1 MNFEFS
7 EEQQMLRDNARR
19 YLSETFTFERLRTQ
33 LDDGIALDP
42 ALWRQV
48 AELGWSGAAVPEESG
63 GLGLGAMELC
73 VLAEELGRVLAPLP
87 FLGTAAIAVELCK
100 RTATPAGAALLERIA
115 AGEAVVAVAGLD
127 AELPAA
133 QLAWRGGRLS
143 GRTGPLAWSM
153 QASHAIVHASA
164 DGEPVLLLADLAD
177 AGVRRRALA
186 GIDPLVPHGE
196 LALEAVPATLL
207 AGGDMARRLHDAARN
222 LGAVLTA
229 FEQIGAADTACAMT
243 VAYVKERHAF
253 GRPIGGYQAVKHKLA
268 DMTVKTELAR
278 SNAWFGAWALADGPG
293 QLDLAAAAAR
303 VSATEALDYAAQEC
317 LHLHGGIGY
326 TWEANCHFYYTRARL
341 LASALGN
348 SAAWG
353 ERLLAAADTVTH

>member
-7 EEQQMLRDNARR
+7 DEQQMLRDNARR
-19 YLSETFTFERLRTQ
+19 YLSETLTFERLRAQ
-33 LDDGIALDP
+33 LDKGTALDP
-42 ALWRQV
+42 QVWRAV
-48 AELGWSGAAVPEESG
+48 AELGWSGAAVPEEFG

-87 FLGTAAIAVELCK
+87 FLGTACIAVDLCK
-100 RTATPAGAALLERIA
+100 RSATAEGNALLEKIA
-115 AGEAVVAVAGLD
+115 SGDAIVAVAGLESD
-127 AELPAA
+127 APSTQLEL
-133 QLAWRGGRLS
+133 RDGFITGS
-143 GRTGPLAWSM
+143 TGPLAWAM
-153 QASHAIVHASA
+153 QAGYAILYAGSA
-164 DGEPVLLLADLAD
+164 GQPALVLVDLAA
-177 AGVRRRALA
+177 AGVRSDSVD
-186 GIDPLVPHGE
+186 GIDPVLPHGR
-196 LALEAVPATLL
+196 LRFEATPATLL
-207 AGGDMARRLHDAARN
+207 ALGDEADGLHRGARN

-243 VAYVKERHAF
+243 VDYVKERHAF

-268 DMTVKTELAR
+268 DMAVKTELAR
-278 SNAWFGAWALADGPG
+278 SNAWFGAWALADGPD

-341 LASALGN
+341 LASSLGN
-348 SAAWG
+348 CAVWG
-353 ERLLAAADTVTH
+353 ERLLAAAAAN